1 MSVDETPFSEYAN
14 KLFKEMTEKGYI
26 FAQPSWPRNS
36 GEEITFKEISEYF
49 LSSKFNRDSL

>member
-14 KLFKEMTEKGYI
+14 KLFEEMVEKGYI

-36 GEEITFKEISEYF
+36 GEEITFKEISLAF
-49 LSSKFNRDSL
+49 PTITSTSDDL